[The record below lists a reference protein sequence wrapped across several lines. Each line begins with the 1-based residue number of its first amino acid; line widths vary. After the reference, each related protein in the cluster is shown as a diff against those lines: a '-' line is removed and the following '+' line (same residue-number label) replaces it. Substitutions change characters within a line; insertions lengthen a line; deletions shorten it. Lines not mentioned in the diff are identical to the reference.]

1 MGTRKWSEI
10 KALSKA
16 TDADRAEARAELEAE
31 IRSAGGPRSIQ
42 QILDQQDELAS
53 KIEAF
58 AWFFGDLETELMQQN
73 VVLLHLEHLLE
84 HDPSLVFTIDLAP
97 GQEAERPEPGTD

>member
-58 AWFFGDLETELMQQN
+58 
-73 VVLLHLEHLLE
+73 
-84 HDPSLVFTIDLAP
+84 DPSKGREVPVEEYLERRRRLRDADPFDLGP
-97 GQEAERPEPGTD
+97 SM